1 MQVLARLMPKRHD
14 GLEVTVVATGKALAD
29 LDLGAL
35 QAFYQVA
42 RLGSFSRAAEVL
54 HRSQPAVSRQVQGL
68 EAALG
73 FPLLA
78 ERRPRVTLNDAGR
91 ALYAYAERILHLC
104 GEAMQSMDELRNLDH
119 GQVRLA
125 ASTTPG
131 GYILPAILARFCRR
145 YPGIDVH
152 LAVVRSAEVARMVS
166 RGEADIGVLSEGM
179 TGPDFFVQPF
189 VRDDLMLVAPA
200 GHPLADGETDPG
212 RLASET
218 LLSRE
223 EGSGSR
229 SAVEAY
235 METTGLRFGRCLTLG
250 CSEGIKRAAAAGMG
264 IGFLSRSVVD
274 GELSSG
280 QLSVVQGHSVPRLL
294 YLAVPRQAR
303 ISPAATALRA
313 FLQQW
318 AAAAPDHAT
327 SV

>member
-1 MQVLARLMPKRHD
+1 MQVLSRLMLKRYD
-14 GLEVTVVATGKALAD
+14 GFEVRVVAPGKALAD

-42 RLGSFSRAAEVL
+42 RLGNFSRAAEVL

-104 GEAMQSMDELRNLDH
+104 GEAMQSMNELRNLDY

-131 GYILPAILARFCRR
+131 GYILPAVLARFCRR

-152 LAVVRSAEVARMVS
+152 LAVVRSAQVARMVS
-166 RGEADIGVLSEGM
+166 LGEADIGVLSEGM
-179 TGPDFFVQPF
+179 TGPEFFVQPF
-189 VRDDLMLVAPA
+189 VRDELVLVARA
-200 GHPLADGETDPG
+200 GHPLAGTEADPG
-212 RLASET
+212 RLVSET
-218 LLSRE
+218 LLLRE

-235 METTGLRFGRCLTLG
+235 MERTGVRFGRCLTLG
-250 CSEGIKRAAAAGMG
+250 CSEGIKRGVTAGMG
-264 IGFLSRSVVD
+264 LGFVSRSAVD

-280 QLSVVQGHSVPRLL
+280 QLLVVRGHAVPRLL
-294 YLAVPRQAR
+294 FLAVPRQAR

-313 FLQQW
+313 FLQQC
-318 AAAAPDHAT
+318 AASAPDHAT